1 MTTTTTTTTNPPH
14 QQAARAPESEARHLS
29 SIAVKQLP
37 QRPVALAEAARLFQE
52 IGAGPSRST
61 LSRDAGAGILTKC
74 RDLKAGRTQPRY
86 RFEDLCSVYGI
97 DPTAATRSDGAKR
110 RRGNSPQVS
119 DTPISRPSLSP
130 DDVAALGQRLE
141 NLVTVID
148 SMRSEVASAVRDLT
162 EVRKRLQLKYDTE
175 NGLLRNR
182 AEVAETRLRESEALN
197 SLTREVAALRQAVAR
212 AVDSRLGAG

>member
-1 MTTTTTTTTNPPH
+1 MMIPT
-14 QQAARAPESEARHLS
+14 AAANSHPGASVEPDRHS

-74 RDLKAGRTQPRY
+74 RDLKAGRTQARY
-86 RFEDLCSVYGI
+86 RFADLCSVYGI
-97 DPTAATRSDGAKR
+97 DPTAPTRPPGAKR
-110 RRGNSPQVS
+110 RGGSSPHAPE
-119 DTPISRPSLSP
+119 TPTSSPALSS
-130 DDVAALGQRLE
+130 DDVAALSRRIDSLF
-141 NLVTVID
+141 TVID

-182 AEVAETRLRESEALN
+182 AEVAEARVRESEALN
-197 SLTREVAALRQAVAR
+197 SLTREVTALRQAVTR
-212 AVDSRLGAG
+212 AVDSRQGAG